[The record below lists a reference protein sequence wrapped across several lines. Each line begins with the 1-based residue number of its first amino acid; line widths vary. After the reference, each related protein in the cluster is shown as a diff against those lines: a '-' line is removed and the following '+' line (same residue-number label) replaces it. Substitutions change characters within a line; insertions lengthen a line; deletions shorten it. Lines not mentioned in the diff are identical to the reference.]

1 MIRKLVLVL
10 CFLVIN
16 ISWICANDIDA
27 DNYQYECRIGS
38 IGVHDTFDMNQ
49 LNMLFGHMTQP
60 VQQHKYGVNN
70 GIRLMDLYFASARV
84 CVLNDYLATISVT
97 SNYAENGEAL
107 GTPRGIVVGHDLDAV
122 FRLYGT
128 PFNTWKNNGRIMYSY
143 GTYSYG
149 ITFGVNPTTNIV
161 ESIGVFIPTC

>member
-1 MIRKLVLVL
+1 MVFGL
-10 CFLVIN
+10 
-16 ISWICANDIDA
+16 WIYILL
-27 DNYQYECRIGS
+27 Q
-38 IGVHDTFDMNQ
+38 
-49 LNMLFGHMTQP
+49 
-60 VQQHKYGVNN
+60 
-70 GIRLMDLYFASARV
+70 RV
-84 CVLNDYLATISVT
+84 FVLNEYLATISVT

-107 GTPRGIVVGHDLDAV
+107 GTPRGIVVGHDLDTV

-128 PFNTWKNNGRIMYSY
+128 PFNTWKNNGRIIYSY